1 MKDASERTGSNDA
14 NEYDSTGIE
23 MHESVDDVSTG
34 TGLDDPAEG
43 GYAGD
48 RMAGSVTAGATRN
61 TPKVLAVVL
70 FGFLAF
76 LVSGCLGNGVILL
89 WDQYIGAALVAGAIG
104 GLLLGL
110 FLRLKG
116 KIVRIALAGGL
127 GIPLGIVVSFG
138 LIEGLGALVT
148 LPASVEWAG
157 VPDIMAIML
166 MGVVFGVM
174 TGGIVFGKD
183 AIVLFLVVCGLV
195 AIPFGVLVV
204 AMNKGLFSD
213 SFLVRLLAPVGKP
226 DLNFLAIVIGL
237 GLGAGLS
244 IGLFVRRKR

>member
-1 MKDASERTGSNDA
+1 MG
-14 NEYDSTGIE
+14 
-23 MHESVDDVSTG
+23 
-34 TGLDDPAEG
+34 
-43 GYAGD
+43 
-48 RMAGSVTAGATRN
+48 
-61 TPKVLAVVL
+61 
-70 FGFLAF
+70 
-76 LVSGCLGNGVILL
+76 ILL
-89 WDQYIGAALVAGAIG
+89 WDQYIGAALVAGAVG

-183 AIVLFLVVCGLV
+183 AIVLFLIAFGLV

-213 SFLVRLLAPVGKP
+213 SFWFVCWHLLEAG
-226 DLNFLAIVIGL
+226 LNFLRLSRARL
-237 GLGAGLS
+237 GWLD
-244 IGLFVRRKR
+244 